1 MAQAYPARPIRFIVP
16 LAPGGGLDFVARL
29 VGEYL
34 SRTIGQQVYLEN
46 KLGAGGM
53 IGIETAAK
61 SPPDGYS
68 VLVSN
73 DNVASAPHVLRV
85 NTDFVKDLVPVIE
98 LSRQTLV
105 LAVHSSF
112 NVKSV
117 AELIAAVKAQPGMSF
132 ATSGVGSNQH
142 ILGEWFAKEAGIKLE
157 HVPYRGAGQAVNDF
171 IAGHILI
178 GVLGPTALI
187 PHYKTGT
194 LRFLAQSSKVR
205 TSSLPDV
212 PTFEEAGMNG
222 IVLETWYGAF
232 VPSGTP
238 GPIIARLNAEMNKAV
253 ADPATRDSLLQT
265 ATEPV
270 GGSAEQFARVVQE
283 DFGEIRPARQGS
295 STSGFSGRLSPFRLD
310 GRRPNRPFPSGR
322 RPCSLRFE
330 APRALAVRI
339 DGAGEVRIN
348 RCQGGIPM
356 RLGTSRVVTSSRA
369 ALLGVSL
376 IALSASAFAAEY
388 KMTVNK
394 DRLINSANEPQN
406 WLMMNGD
413 YGSTRYSKL
422 AQINRDNVKNLHM
435 VWAMALRGMQDVGQN
450 GPENEVNPLIDN
462 GFMYT
467 SDGWGTVY
475 KIDVRSGDHGE
486 FVWIADPGVKH
497 EGNIPQTRGIA
508 LWEDLVIAN
517 LPDGRVIAINRDSGE
532 IVWDKQVAK
541 PNEFGSKERFRSA
554 PIAAE
559 GKIIVANGSGDAGT
573 RGWLAGARR
582 QDRQRAVALVRRSR
596 SPAIPAARPG
606 RTRTTPGRPAAA
618 ACGRPAPTIPSTS
631 SRSGAPAIRSRC
643 TIRSRGRAT
652 TSIPT
657 RWSPSTSIPASSSG
671 TTSICRTTPGTMTR
685 SASRCSTTSTSTA
698 NRAR

>member
-1 MAQAYPARPIRFIVP
+1 MDLARRRFMQGAAAAAATPALSRVAMAQAYPARPVRFIVP

-117 AELIAAVKAQPGMSF
+117 AELVAAVKAQPGMSF

-194 LRFLAQSSKVR
+194 LRFLAQSAKVR
-205 TSSLPDV
+205 SPSLPDV

-238 GPIIARLNAEMNKAV
+238 APIVARLNAEMNKAV

-283 DFGEIRPARQGS
+283 DSARYARLAKELNIR
-295 STSGFSGRLSPFRLD
+295 
-310 GRRPNRPFPSGR
+310 
-322 RPCSLRFE
+322 
-330 APRALAVRI
+330 V
-339 DGAGEVRIN
+339 
-348 RCQGGIPM
+348 
-356 RLGTSRVVTSSRA
+356 
-369 ALLGVSL
+369 
-376 IALSASAFAAEY
+376 
-388 KMTVNK
+388 
-394 DRLINSANEPQN
+394 
-406 WLMMNGD
+406 
-413 YGSTRYSKL
+413 
-422 AQINRDNVKNLHM
+422 
-435 VWAMALRGMQDVGQN
+435 
-450 GPENEVNPLIDN
+450 
-462 GFMYT
+462 
-467 SDGWGTVY
+467 
-475 KIDVRSGDHGE
+475 
-486 FVWIADPGVKH
+486 
-497 EGNIPQTRGIA
+497 
-508 LWEDLVIAN
+508 
-517 LPDGRVIAINRDSGE
+517 
-532 IVWDKQVAK
+532 
-541 PNEFGSKERFRSA
+541 
-554 PIAAE
+554 
-559 GKIIVANGSGDAGT
+559 
-573 RGWLAGARR
+573 
-582 QDRQRAVALVRRSR
+582 
-596 SPAIPAARPG
+596 
-606 RTRTTPGRPAAA
+606 
-618 ACGRPAPTIPSTS
+618 
-631 SRSGAPAIRSRC
+631 
-643 TIRSRGRAT
+643 
-652 TSIPT
+652 
-657 RWSPSTSIPASSSG
+657 
-671 TTSICRTTPGTMTR
+671 
-685 SASRCSTTSTSTA
+685 
-698 NRAR
+698 

>member
-1 MAQAYPARPIRFIVP
+1 MDLARRRFMQGAAAAAATPALSRVAMAQAYPARPVRFIVP

-117 AELIAAVKAQPGMSF
+117 AELVAAVKAQPGMSF

-194 LRFLAQSSKVR
+194 LRFLAQSAKVR
-205 TSSLPDV
+205 SPSLPDV

-238 GPIIARLNAEMNKAV
+238 APIIARLNAEMNKAV

-283 DFGEIRPARQGS
+283 DSARYARLAKELNIR
-295 STSGFSGRLSPFRLD
+295 
-310 GRRPNRPFPSGR
+310 
-322 RPCSLRFE
+322 
-330 APRALAVRI
+330 V
-339 DGAGEVRIN
+339 
-348 RCQGGIPM
+348 
-356 RLGTSRVVTSSRA
+356 
-369 ALLGVSL
+369 
-376 IALSASAFAAEY
+376 
-388 KMTVNK
+388 
-394 DRLINSANEPQN
+394 
-406 WLMMNGD
+406 
-413 YGSTRYSKL
+413 
-422 AQINRDNVKNLHM
+422 
-435 VWAMALRGMQDVGQN
+435 
-450 GPENEVNPLIDN
+450 
-462 GFMYT
+462 
-467 SDGWGTVY
+467 
-475 KIDVRSGDHGE
+475 
-486 FVWIADPGVKH
+486 
-497 EGNIPQTRGIA
+497 
-508 LWEDLVIAN
+508 
-517 LPDGRVIAINRDSGE
+517 
-532 IVWDKQVAK
+532 
-541 PNEFGSKERFRSA
+541 
-554 PIAAE
+554 
-559 GKIIVANGSGDAGT
+559 
-573 RGWLAGARR
+573 
-582 QDRQRAVALVRRSR
+582 
-596 SPAIPAARPG
+596 
-606 RTRTTPGRPAAA
+606 
-618 ACGRPAPTIPSTS
+618 
-631 SRSGAPAIRSRC
+631 
-643 TIRSRGRAT
+643 
-652 TSIPT
+652 
-657 RWSPSTSIPASSSG
+657 
-671 TTSICRTTPGTMTR
+671 
-685 SASRCSTTSTSTA
+685 
-698 NRAR
+698 

>member
-1 MAQAYPARPIRFIVP
+1 MDLARRRFMLGAATAAAMPALSRVAMAQAYPARPIRFIVP

-29 VGEYL
+29 IGEHL

-112 NVKSV
+112 SVKSV

-205 TSSLPDV
+205 SQSLPDV

-238 GPIIARLNAEMNKAV
+238 AAIIARLNAEMNKAV

-270 GGSAEQFARVVQE
+270 GGSAEQFARVLQE
-283 DFGEIRPARQGS
+283 DSARYA
-295 STSGFSGRLSPFRLD
+295 R
-310 GRRPNRPFPSGR
+310 
-322 RPCSLRFE
+322 
-330 APRALAVRI
+330 
-339 DGAGEVRIN
+339 
-348 RCQGGIPM
+348 
-356 RLGTSRVVTSSRA
+356 
-369 ALLGVSL
+369 
-376 IALSASAFAAEY
+376 
-388 KMTVNK
+388 
-394 DRLINSANEPQN
+394 
-406 WLMMNGD
+406 
-413 YGSTRYSKL
+413 L
-422 AQINRDNVKNLHM
+422 AQEL
-435 VWAMALRGMQDVGQN
+435 
-450 GPENEVNPLIDN
+450 
-462 GFMYT
+462 
-467 SDGWGTVY
+467 
-475 KIDVRSGDHGE
+475 
-486 FVWIADPGVKH
+486 
-497 EGNIPQTRGIA
+497 NIK
-508 LWEDLVIAN
+508 L
-517 LPDGRVIAINRDSGE
+517 
-532 IVWDKQVAK
+532 
-541 PNEFGSKERFRSA
+541 
-554 PIAAE
+554 
-559 GKIIVANGSGDAGT
+559 
-573 RGWLAGARR
+573 
-582 QDRQRAVALVRRSR
+582 
-596 SPAIPAARPG
+596 
-606 RTRTTPGRPAAA
+606 
-618 ACGRPAPTIPSTS
+618 
-631 SRSGAPAIRSRC
+631 
-643 TIRSRGRAT
+643 
-652 TSIPT
+652 
-657 RWSPSTSIPASSSG
+657 
-671 TTSICRTTPGTMTR
+671 
-685 SASRCSTTSTSTA
+685 
-698 NRAR
+698 

>member
-1 MAQAYPARPIRFIVP
+1 MDLARRRFMLGAATAAAMPALSRVAMAQAYPARPIRFIVP

-29 VGEYL
+29 IGEHL

-112 NVKSV
+112 SVKSV

-205 TSSLPDV
+205 SQSLPDV

-238 GPIIARLNAEMNKAV
+238 AAVIARLNAEMNKAL
-253 ADPATRDSLLQT
+253 ADPVARDSLLQT

-270 GGSAEQFARVVQE
+270 GGSAEQFAAVLRE
-283 DFGEIRPARQGS
+283 DSAKYAR
-295 STSGFSGRLSPFRLD
+295 L
-310 GRRPNRPFPSGR
+310 
-322 RPCSLRFE
+322 
-330 APRALAVRI
+330 
-339 DGAGEVRIN
+339 AGEL
-348 RCQGGIPM
+348 GI
-356 RLGTSRVVTSSRA
+356 
-369 ALLGVSL
+369 
-376 IALSASAFAAEY
+376 
-388 KMTVNK
+388 
-394 DRLINSANEPQN
+394 
-406 WLMMNGD
+406 
-413 YGSTRYSKL
+413 KL
-422 AQINRDNVKNLHM
+422 
-435 VWAMALRGMQDVGQN
+435 
-450 GPENEVNPLIDN
+450 
-462 GFMYT
+462 
-467 SDGWGTVY
+467 
-475 KIDVRSGDHGE
+475 
-486 FVWIADPGVKH
+486 
-497 EGNIPQTRGIA
+497 
-508 LWEDLVIAN
+508 
-517 LPDGRVIAINRDSGE
+517 
-532 IVWDKQVAK
+532 
-541 PNEFGSKERFRSA
+541 
-554 PIAAE
+554 
-559 GKIIVANGSGDAGT
+559 
-573 RGWLAGARR
+573 
-582 QDRQRAVALVRRSR
+582 
-596 SPAIPAARPG
+596 
-606 RTRTTPGRPAAA
+606 
-618 ACGRPAPTIPSTS
+618 
-631 SRSGAPAIRSRC
+631 
-643 TIRSRGRAT
+643 
-652 TSIPT
+652 
-657 RWSPSTSIPASSSG
+657 
-671 TTSICRTTPGTMTR
+671 
-685 SASRCSTTSTSTA
+685 
-698 NRAR
+698 

>member
-1 MAQAYPARPIRFIVP
+1 MDLARRRFMQGAAAAAATPALSRVAMAQAYPARPIRFIVP

-29 VGEYL
+29 IGEYM

-85 NTDFVKDLVPVIE
+85 NTEFVKDLVPVIE

-187 PHYKTGT
+187 SHYKAGT

-205 TSSLPDV
+205 ALSLPDV
-212 PTFEEAGMNG
+212 PTFEEAGLNG

-238 GPIIARLNAEMNKAV
+238 GTVIARLNAEMNKAV

-283 DFGEIRPARQGS
+283 DSARYARLAKELNIR
-295 STSGFSGRLSPFRLD
+295 
-310 GRRPNRPFPSGR
+310 
-322 RPCSLRFE
+322 
-330 APRALAVRI
+330 V
-339 DGAGEVRIN
+339 
-348 RCQGGIPM
+348 
-356 RLGTSRVVTSSRA
+356 
-369 ALLGVSL
+369 
-376 IALSASAFAAEY
+376 
-388 KMTVNK
+388 
-394 DRLINSANEPQN
+394 
-406 WLMMNGD
+406 
-413 YGSTRYSKL
+413 
-422 AQINRDNVKNLHM
+422 
-435 VWAMALRGMQDVGQN
+435 
-450 GPENEVNPLIDN
+450 
-462 GFMYT
+462 
-467 SDGWGTVY
+467 
-475 KIDVRSGDHGE
+475 
-486 FVWIADPGVKH
+486 
-497 EGNIPQTRGIA
+497 
-508 LWEDLVIAN
+508 
-517 LPDGRVIAINRDSGE
+517 
-532 IVWDKQVAK
+532 
-541 PNEFGSKERFRSA
+541 
-554 PIAAE
+554 
-559 GKIIVANGSGDAGT
+559 
-573 RGWLAGARR
+573 
-582 QDRQRAVALVRRSR
+582 
-596 SPAIPAARPG
+596 
-606 RTRTTPGRPAAA
+606 
-618 ACGRPAPTIPSTS
+618 
-631 SRSGAPAIRSRC
+631 
-643 TIRSRGRAT
+643 
-652 TSIPT
+652 
-657 RWSPSTSIPASSSG
+657 
-671 TTSICRTTPGTMTR
+671 
-685 SASRCSTTSTSTA
+685 
-698 NRAR
+698 